1 MRQLTHPHILICLAS
16 LALASP
22 AAMAQPTPP
31 KNSTANSTAV
41 SMPTGGVKAPG
52 TAETENASQLA
63 AKLTNPVANL
73 ISVPFQ
79 FNTYR
84 GLGADGQGT
93 AQDLVIQP
101 VVPLTLNKDW
111 NYIVRPVLTLG
122 SQNNV
127 DGFSGTG
134 AAPVVIQT
142 FLSPNNSSKFIWGVG
157 PIISTPALSGNDFG
171 TRQTGA
177 GVSAVGLYMSA
188 PWTVGLLTYQTWDVG
203 GSDIAGTAN
212 NTYWQPFVSY
222 VTGDAWTLALNTQ
235 SSFNWDSRR
244 SQNPMNATVSKLVHV
259 GDVPMSLS
267 LGGRYYLSSVPGG
280 PSGWG
285 LRASVTLLFPK

>member
-1 MRQLTHPHILICLAS
+1 MRQSPNLRSLSYLAT
-16 LALASP
+16 LALAST
-22 AAMAQPTPP
+22 AALAQPTP
-31 KNSTANSTAV
+31 STGSAAV
-41 SMPTGGVKAPG
+41 SMPTGGIKAPDDASSDG
-52 TAETENASQLA
+52 ASQLA
-63 AKLTNPVANL
+63 AKLTNPVADL

-79 FNTYR
+79 LNTYR

-93 AQDLVIQP
+93 AEDLVIQP

-142 FLSPNNSSKFIWGVG
+142 FLSPNNNSKFIWGVG
-157 PIISTPALSGNDFG
+157 PVISTPALSGNDFG

-222 VTGDAWTLALNTQ
+222 VTSDAWTFTLNTQ
-235 SSFNWDSRR
+235 SSFNWDSRS

-259 GDVPMSLS
+259 GNVPMSLS
-267 LGGRYYLSSVPGG
+267 VGGRYFLSSVPGG

-285 LRASVTLLFPK
+285 LRAGVTLLFPK